1 MKQTDWKILYTSY
14 EGLEKKAVDFLS
26 REVGKYLIRESDVY
40 RLYVLACDKQ
50 GAKIEKNAIV
60 VGLYDESETVRK
72 YVESLEHR
80 GLIHTEPTKV
90 KTRDGRTHNGSLL
103 YTILPIQP
111 IVDDY
116 YQEQLSLAEYY
127 SAYTKAMKEHEKKYG
142 GVNNEKV
149 NV

>member
-1 MKQTDWKILYTSY
+1 MLFRS
-14 EGLEKKAVDFLS
+14 V
-26 REVGKYLIRESDVY
+26 VVHY
-40 RLYVLACDKQ
+40 RLYRQ
-50 GAKIEKNAIV
+50 YRIEKTSV
-60 VGLYDESETVRK
+60 
-72 YVESLEHR
+72 
-80 GLIHTEPTKV
+80 IHTEPTKV

-116 YQEQLSLAEYY
+116 YQEQLSFAEYY